1 MLKKLLASA
10 LAVATVASCAYVP
23 SALASAATVEY
34 HTADVVKYMDWK
46 LNTPDA
52 PSTNVDVNIYVNT
65 NVIVGGQN
73 VGGVYTL
80 NIAPEKN
87 TEADVKAALNDA
99 KKGGTKWKDVEGA
112 GVSEI
117 KETEAA
123 VKYVVEYFYP
133 AGTNT
138 YVAQITKKRAVV
150 YSTWKD
156 GLVSNIEDVKAKTLS
171 DNDVKLLGYYNDD
184 ATGMPSAL
192 AEITQAKYISE
203 VKLANYAFKNW
214 VFTNGTDAKV
224 STVSPYFG
232 AAVTDP
238 TNVYYKKVSI
248 VKAAESGNLHG
259 INPGILVAGTYY
271 ALNKYQAMGATF
283 TDILVPK
290 SDEANWVTYLNNYL
304 KLNFT
309 GDTLQFRAKVLA
321 NGNPDL
327 TSDELKYTATK
338 TVRKVDDGKYAVL
351 YKQADA
357 ANAEEVDYELTLRD
371 VTDASNVVAT
381 VSVDNVGYVNAD
393 AINWTTDPTELYA
406 LIKTKGGSVDAG
418 ALALKGDLAAF
429 MNQNKDAHGTIYEL
443 TDKYATVSVIKTG
456 NKEVVVDVYVTP
468 KDEYTVYSYAAN
480 DTMKE
485 TKVYLSMAE
494 ADNKGQY
501 KNQDGTTQIVDKK
514 VTVADAAKLGVA
526 TSATIKGVPA
536 EYAYAQTDIYNKL
549 INCTY
554 KTGASIGVALD
565 DFQTATGEFQT
576 EPYFGRD
583 AKVGDQVTLK
593 VSLSD
598 AGVAKKLD
606 LTKVTVEFAA
616 AGVATVS
623 ENFDY
628 AATEFPAGVATTLTL
643 AQGTNIVTATVY
655 YDGAKV
661 GTFAPFYAYVG

>member
-65 NVIVGGQN
+65 NVTGAN
-73 VGGVYTL
+73 GVYTL
-80 NIAPEKN
+80 NVAPEKN
-87 TEADVKAALNDA
+87 NEADVKAALNDA
-99 KKGGTKWKDVEGA
+99 KKDGTKLKDAIG
-112 GVSEI
+112 EI

-138 YVAQITKKRAVV
+138 YVAQVAKKRAVV
-150 YSTWKD
+150 FSTWD
-156 GLVSNIEDVKAKTLS
+156 ANLTSHAGSQITDVKAKTLS
-171 DNDVKLLGYYNDD
+171 DKDVQLLGYYNDGD
-184 ATGMPSAL
+184 QGAAL
-192 AEITQAKYISE
+192 AEISQTKYTSQ
-203 VKLANYAFKNW
+203 VRLAHYAFKYW
-214 VFTNGTDAKV
+214 VYTAASATDRVAVVSPFFDAVVDPNGTNYSV
-224 STVSPYFG
+224 VNIY
-232 AAVTDP
+232 
-238 TNVYYKKVSI
+238 
-248 VKAAESGNLHG
+248 KAANIANGFNG
-259 INPGILVAGTYY
+259 GALVAGTYY
-271 ALNKYQAMGATF
+271 NIGGDTHPYAEYAVSGL
-283 TDILVPK
+283 LVPNYDK
-290 SDEANWVTYLNNYL
+290 ANWTTYLGNYL
-304 KLNFT
+304 KLAADDTKTFNTKVDGT
-309 GDTLQFRAKVLA
+309 GDSVSY
-321 NGNPDL
+321 
-327 TSDELKYTATK
+327 TSTK
-338 TVRKVDDGKYAVL
+338 TVRQVADKTYAVT
-351 YKQADA
+351 YKQDGAA
-357 ANAEEVDYELTLRD
+357 AN
-371 VTDASNVVAT
+371 NVVT
-381 VSVDNVGYVNAD
+381 YTLNLRNVVDGTAIAGFAARKGYTSYDVA
-393 AINWTTDPTELYA
+393 NWTTDPAEMYA
-406 LIKTKGGSVDAG
+406 II
-418 ALALKGDLAAF
+418 KGDVVAGSYNYVDYAGNGYVAKDTLA
-429 MNQNKDAHGTIYEL
+429 NYLVQGKDAHTVIYEL
-443 TDKYATVSVIKTG
+443 TDKYASISVDKYTNHTVT
-456 NKEVVVDVYVTP
+456 VDVYVTP
-468 KDEYTVYSYAAN
+468 KEEYTVYSYAAN

-485 TKVYLSMAE
+485 TQVYLSAAE
-494 ADNKGQY
+494 AANDGKYN
-501 KNQDGTTQIVDKK
+501 NQDGTTQIVDKK
-514 VTVADAAKLGVA
+514 VTKATAEQLGVA
-526 TSATIKGVPA
+526 TAATVKGVPA
-536 EYAYAQTDIYNKL
+536 EYAYAQTDTTNKI

-554 KTGASIGVALD
+554 KTGASIGVELA